1 MKFIHL
7 SDLHLGKRVNEYSM
21 LEDQEYILK
30 KIINIVDAEKPAG
43 VIIAGDVYDKSVPA
57 AEAVQL
63 FDNFLV
69 QLAKRKLEV
78 FVISGN
84 HDSPERIAFGSRI
97 MDASGIHMSPV
108 YNGKIVPFSMQDEY
122 GTVDVYMLPFI
133 KPAHVRR
140 FCDDE
145 ITTYTDAINS
155 VISKLSINHGNRNIL
170 VTHQFVTGSLRSE
183 SEEISVGG
191 SDNVDAYVFDP
202 FDYVALGHIHSP
214 QNCGAEHI
222 RYCGTPLKYSFSEAK
237 DRKSVTVI
245 ELAEKVL
252 ANIQAKVGD
261 LDTLEKRY
269 TWLKALSNTANGN
282 ISGKEKVML
291 ETYIQM
297 TYFDR
302 IIARANTRFMIM
314 SGGQYELKRRK
325 EAENNRS
332 QSGLDLDVIDHYNG
346 TERSVKTLS
355 GGESFKA
362 SLSLALGLSD
372 EIQASAGGVKLDTM
386 FVDEGFGSLDD
397 ESIDQAMKALLSL
410 VDGNRLVGIISHVAD
425 LKNRIDKQ
433 IVVTK
438 EKSGG
443 SKANIVT

>member
-30 KIINIVDAEKPAG
+30 KIINIVDAEKPDG

-183 SEEISVGG
+183 SEEISVG
-191 SDNVDAYVFDP
+191 
-202 FDYVALGHIHSP
+202 
-214 QNCGAEHI
+214 
-222 RYCGTPLKYSFSEAK
+222 
-237 DRKSVTVI
+237 
-245 ELAEKVL
+245 
-252 ANIQAKVGD
+252 
-261 LDTLEKRY
+261 EKRY

-302 IIARANTRFMIM
+302 IIARANTRFMVM

-386 FVDEGFGSLDD
+386 FVDEGFGSLDE

-443 SKANIVT
+443 SKAQIIS